1 MARLTTTLLAL
12 FVTAAPAYADP
23 VPTAGVSSTA
33 LRQSI
38 RSVRFDAAPPAIDR
52 QTKTVLMGAS
62 GRHLTRRGLQTAL
75 AAIAGLYAGGYF
87 GASIEGDRC
96 RCDDPGLKGFLIG
109 APIGAVSA
117 GIGMWMLSGR

>member
-1 MARLTTTLLAL
+1 MARVTTTLLAL
-12 FVTAAPAYADP
+12 VVTAAPAYADP
-23 VPTAGVSSTA
+23 APTAGVSSTA

-38 RSVRFDAAPPAIDR
+38 RSVRFDAAPRAVHR
-52 QTKTVLMGAS
+52 QTKTVLMGAP

-75 AAIAGLYAGGYF
+75 AAIAGLYAGGYL

-117 GIGMWMLSGR
+117 GIGMWILSGR